1 MFILIVIR
9 SALQFCV
16 IKRDVYPV
24 GYKFLEGVED
34 EWGGAGVGENRGIFK
49 KRILRPAYPLTCAT
63 AQQAFGYTQ

>member
-49 KRILRPAYPLTCAT
+49 KRIL
-63 AQQAFGYTQ
+63 